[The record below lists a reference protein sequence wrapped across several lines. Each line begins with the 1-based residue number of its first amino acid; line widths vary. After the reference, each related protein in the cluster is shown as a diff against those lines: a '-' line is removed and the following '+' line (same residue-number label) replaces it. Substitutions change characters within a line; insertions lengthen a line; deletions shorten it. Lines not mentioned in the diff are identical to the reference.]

1 MNLDLGPADLEL
13 ERDIGKKV
21 IFWIDC
27 IKSWIPGA
35 VIIVVGTFSDAFIQK
50 EEVKRR
56 WNFMKD
62 QVYRHEENSLKIL
75 RQRLDEMQKLNEAN
89 IVKLRRVRRLLEPL
103 ARPKFAFEFFPP
115 LVVSSLNY
123 EGFDSLRTHIVGVA
137 TGRIPDEAGVPYFRG
152 HVGALL
158 PPLRM
163 QIQQFIEGERKE
175 NRTVVKFDIFVSNLN
190 VILDSYDE
198 SEVKDALHFL
208 SSVGEVSFFE
218 DEHIQTSS
226 RDESPNLGVSYN
238 WRPLFVILI

>member
-1 MNLDLGPADLEL
+1 
-13 ERDIGKKV
+13 
-21 IFWIDC
+21 
-27 IKSWIPGA
+27 
-35 VIIVVGTFSDAFIQK
+35 
-50 EEVKRR
+50 
-56 WNFMKD
+56 MKD

-163 QIQQFIEGERKE
+163 QIQQFIEDILIFEY
-175 NRTVVKFDIFVSNLN
+175 NFSLLFLNFYDIICMIFV
-190 VILDSYDE
+190 V
-198 SEVKDALHFL
+198 
-208 SSVGEVSFFE
+208 
-218 DEHIQTSS
+218 
-226 RDESPNLGVSYN
+226 
-238 WRPLFVILI
+238 LFNQVFY

>member
-1 MNLDLGPADLEL
+1 LNLDLGPADLEL

-103 ARPKFAFEFFPP
+103 ARPKFAFATLSCEFAK
-115 LVVSSLNY
+115 L
-123 EGFDSLRTHIVGVA
+123 
-137 TGRIPDEAGVPYFRG
+137 
-152 HVGALL
+152 
-158 PPLRM
+158 
-163 QIQQFIEGERKE
+163 
-175 NRTVVKFDIFVSNLN
+175 
-190 VILDSYDE
+190 
-198 SEVKDALHFL
+198 
-208 SSVGEVSFFE
+208 
-218 DEHIQTSS
+218 
-226 RDESPNLGVSYN
+226 
-238 WRPLFVILI
+238 

>member
-1 MNLDLGPADLEL
+1 LNLDLGPADLEL

-137 TGRIPDEAGVPYFRG
+137 TGRIPDEAGVLIFEVMLVHFFRRYECKFNN
-152 HVGALL
+152 LL
-158 PPLRM
+158 KGNEKK
-163 QIQQFIEGERKE
+163 IEQWS
-175 NRTVVKFDIFVSNLN
+175 NSIF
-190 VILDSYDE
+190 
-198 SEVKDALHFL
+198 
-208 SSVGEVSFFE
+208 
-218 DEHIQTSS
+218 
-226 RDESPNLGVSYN
+226 
-238 WRPLFVILI
+238 LFRI